1 MVQISFFFLIQRLIN
16 CLCHINRLFFVTS
29 FEFLQTSETAPLWIV
44 MPIQRQWACVV
55 TEGITGLQSK
65 QSGEV
70 YPGETD

>member
-1 MVQISFFFLIQRLIN
+1 
-16 CLCHINRLFFVTS
+16 
-29 FEFLQTSETAPLWIV
+29 